1 MLDNIALIL
10 GTTFMYA
17 TPLVY
22 SALAGVVSEKSGVI
36 NLGLEGMMI
45 IGAFIGATC
54 GFYFGNPF
62 LAFVCAGIAGGLMGL
77 LHAVAC
83 VSFSANQ
90 VISGVALN
98 FIGPGLALF
107 LSRIFFH
114 GATTTP
120 SISLANKMPR
130 LLSGLFPEKSFFY
143 YIFDNMYATTYIALF
158 FVILIWY
165 IFNKTVAGLRLIA
178 VGEHPV
184 AAQTVGI
191 NVVKIRYSAVM
202 ISGVL
207 AGFGGASLSLAIVS
221 NFRPTLVSGQGFIA
235 LAAMIFGKWKPFGA
249 LWACLLFGFAQALV
263 IFLGQFHQLHLPMDL
278 LNMLPYVLTIVI
290 LIYFVGKAVAP
301 SADGIPFEKEQK
313 I

>member
-17 TPLVY
+17 TPLIY

-36 NLGLEGMMI
+36 NLGLEGMMV

-62 LAFVCAGIAGGLMGL
+62 LAFVCAGLVGGLMGL

-98 FIGPGLALF
+98 FVGPGVSLF
-107 LSRIFFH
+107 LSRMIFR

-120 SISLANKMPR
+120 SIALAEKMPR
-130 LLSGLFPEKSFFY
+130 ILSGVFPEGSFFY
-143 YIFDNMYATTYIALF
+143 YIFDNMYATTYIAVLLVVLVW
-158 FVILIWY
+158 FVL
-165 IFNKTVAGLRLIA
+165 NKTVIGLRLVA

-191 NVVKIRYSAVM
+191 RVQKIR
-202 ISGVL
+202 
-207 AGFGGASLSLAIVS
+207 
-221 NFRPTLVSGQGFIA
+221 
-235 LAAMIFGKWKPFGA
+235 
-249 LWACLLFGFAQALV
+249 
-263 IFLGQFHQLHLPMDL
+263 
-278 LNMLPYVLTIVI
+278 
-290 LIYFVGKAVAP
+290 
-301 SADGIPFEKEQK
+301 
-313 I
+313 